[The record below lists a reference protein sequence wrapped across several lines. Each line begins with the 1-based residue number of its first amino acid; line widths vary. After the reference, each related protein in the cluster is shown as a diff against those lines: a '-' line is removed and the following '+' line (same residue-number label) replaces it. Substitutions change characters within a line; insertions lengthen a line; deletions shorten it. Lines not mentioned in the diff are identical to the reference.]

1 MAPDRDEITATLARL
16 KPDDL
21 YPAWKWIDLM
31 EQHGRMDPAEAQRW
45 KDGIFGLMER
55 WGLGPEDVMNLEG

>member
-1 MAPDRDEITATLARL
+1 MAPDRDKITGTLALL

-31 EQHGRMDPAEAQRW
+31 ERHGQIDPAEAQRH
-45 KDGIFGLMER
+45 LV
-55 WGLGPEDVMNLEG
+55 LS